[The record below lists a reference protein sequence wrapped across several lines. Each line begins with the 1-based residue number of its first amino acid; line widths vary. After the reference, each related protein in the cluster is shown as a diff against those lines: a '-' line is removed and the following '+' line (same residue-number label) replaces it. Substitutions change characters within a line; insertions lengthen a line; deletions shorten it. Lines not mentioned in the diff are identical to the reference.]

1 MQIRRPLGG
10 ERIHRLRLAGG
21 SGLVHRSKTVLELL
35 DTLMCGV
42 KLPLYR
48 LRVRLLCN
56 RGD

>member
-10 ERIHRLRLAGG
+10 ERIHRLWMAEGR
-21 SGLVHRSKTVLELL
+21 GLFHRSKTVLELL

>member
-21 SGLVHRSKTVLELL
+21 RGLFHRSEAVLELL
-35 DTLMCGV
+35 DTLMCDV

-48 LRVRLLCN
+48 LRVGLLCN